1 MHVLRKREPAVVLNY
16 WHFITVPSQWLKD
29 TVINKNQNEDTDINL
44 HTNGRT
50 DLNRKFSVE
59 KKSQVSEIHLK
70 KFIMFIDIMEMQIKT
85 SLRFC
90 LIFAR
95 MAKFNNIS
103 DSVCWQRYVIWET
116 LIYCCGVEKLLK
128 FSNVLIQGPNVHHIS
143 NLIIDSHLFPT
154 LISNLLMPHKNHFIT
169 SMNG

>member
-59 KKSQVSEIHLK
+59 KKISSVWDTLKEI
-70 KFIMFIDIMEMQIKT
+70 
-85 SLRFC
+85 
-90 LIFAR
+90 
-95 MAKFNNIS
+95 
-103 DSVCWQRYVIWET
+103 Y
-116 LIYCCGVEKLLK
+116 
-128 FSNVLIQGPNVHHIS
+128 NVHRYHG
-143 NLIIDSHLFPT
+143 NA
-154 LISNLLMPHKNHFIT
+154 NKNFFEIL
-169 SMNG
+169 SYICKNG